1 MQTLEQ
7 RIQQLEDIEAIRRLK
22 AAYCD
27 ACDNDHDGDA
37 VAALFTEDGSW
48 QHEGREANVG
58 KAAIAK
64 NMYWVREHGGMRCSA
79 HIVSNPDIEV
89 DGDRASGNW
98 RLVMMFSLRDGQSFY
113 RIIGRYEETYVRKD
127 GRWLFQTL
135 LVKVEER
142 GPYTA
147 MAG

>member
-37 VAALFTEDGSW
+37 VAALFTEDGTW
-48 QHEGREANVG
+48 QYEGREANVG
-58 KAAIAK
+58 KAAIAA
-64 NMYWVREHGGMRCSA
+64 NMYRVREQGGMRCSA

-89 DGDRASGNW
+89 EGDQATGNW
-98 RLVMMFSLRDGQSFY
+98 RLVMMFSLHDGQGFY
-113 RIIGRYEETYVRKD
+113 RIIGRYQESYVRQD

-142 GPYTA
+142 GPYSA
-147 MAG
+147 MAD